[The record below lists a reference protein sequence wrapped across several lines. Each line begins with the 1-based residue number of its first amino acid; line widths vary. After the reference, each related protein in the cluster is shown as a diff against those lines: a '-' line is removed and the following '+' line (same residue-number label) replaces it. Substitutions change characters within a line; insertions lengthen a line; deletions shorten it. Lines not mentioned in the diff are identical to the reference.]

1 MDMWS
6 KITNEGISIGIGDE
20 MSEHLKPCPLA
31 EQERPKKYYVYGHF
45 DEHGVPF
52 YIGKGT
58 GRRAWKNDRHEL
70 WHRYVKNHLNEK
82 YSVVILVDDL
92 TSDQAEHIESLWIAQ
107 ESETLVNWINYNRET
122 DFEAIEKYHN
132 LRNSNRQLIALAR
145 EQEKLNSDEAI
156 NLYYKALGNIESYA
170 TIQPEL
176 GLVGSLLDESLKEN
190 GINGEIQILDRLTL
204 CLGRSGRETEAIE
217 VTKQYFTKYRSDHAL
232 SAAVRIKKRNEK
244 MIRKLANNG
253 IQLKTSS
260 AVFQITLGVYP
271 NS

>member
-253 IQLKTSS
+253 IQMKTSS